1 MRIHISSPSTDCWF
15 CQDQTD
21 RNLHSVLL
29 SAWRPREETSA
40 LGVSGTC
47 APSPGRR
54 WHGTVKETGA
64 QCGGREEAAKESLS
78 GTRMGLLAPFSP
90 LRGQSLGSPSSHSDH
105 VLGWPKISF
114 PIPSYG
120 KTRTN
125 ILAYRHLFCQ
135 SVWCLLCAGQPED
148 TGEVVATVRHDFR
161 SPSAPTIMVEGQGD
175 DHHHAA
181 RWGRCASRGEW
192 GPRTA
197 SQRGLYTMKP
207 EGVS

>member
-15 CQDQTD
+15 CQDQMD

-29 SAWRPREETSA
+29 SAWRPWEETSA

-64 QCGGREEAAKESLS
+64 QCGDREEAAKESLS

-90 LRGQSLGSPSSHSDH
+90 LCGQSLGSPSSHSDH

-125 ILAYRHLFCQ
+125 ILAYPTFILP
-135 SVWCLLCAGQPED
+135 VCLVPAVCW
-148 TGEVVATVRHDFR
+148 
-161 SPSAPTIMVEGQGD
+161 
-175 DHHHAA
+175 AA
-181 RWGRCASRGEW
+181 RGHRGGGGDCQTRFQVPKCSHYNGGGTGR
-192 GPRTA
+192 
-197 SQRGLYTMKP
+197 
-207 EGVS
+207 